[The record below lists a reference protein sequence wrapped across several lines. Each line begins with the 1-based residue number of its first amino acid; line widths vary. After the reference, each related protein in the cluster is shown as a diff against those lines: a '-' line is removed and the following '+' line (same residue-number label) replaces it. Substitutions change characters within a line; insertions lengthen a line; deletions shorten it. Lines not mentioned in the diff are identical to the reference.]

1 MNPPKG
7 LALLL
12 AIAAVALAVFSQGKT
27 WPMVISQCLLAGSWL
42 LVRGRSTDQR
52 GVTPLWI
59 VPVGIAVIFATIS
72 VPSAADESAY
82 RFQARV
88 FGAGQLAA
96 PAPAGKTLVNNTH
109 KNEFFLVHTVQ
120 REGKWFVQY
129 VPGWPAIAAIPE
141 KFGLGRFVNPFLAV
155 LVLWLTWK
163 IAAHL
168 DGPETARRAL
178 FFLVLS
184 PMFLLNFSGY
194 YSHGVVIVLVAA
206 ATWLA
211 ILDTGDGWVKPVS
224 ILASIAVVSLAR
236 PYDALV
242 CAVPLMAMVLWKRRR
257 RPLAIA
263 GCAGL
268 AILAAGLAAGAQA
281 YYNFSQAGDP
291 WKSLYAVYRGNE
303 ELGKMLQ
310 VTPGA
315 MWANLRVLAMR
326 SVIKTAASMF
336 AFPMLL
342 WAAWSAVRSRRMEY
356 LLLGFLVASIPLA
369 YLIMA
374 EQSDT
379 VIGER
384 YYLGTIF
391 ALAILAAVG
400 SGGYVPRWLIACSM
414 LAAAAGTFW
423 FSGIQQQRWAPFAA
437 VEALAVARTDPGEV
451 VFLATRP
458 ESTFAPTD
466 TNMNYPDW
474 PWARPLTMPDPG
486 PERRNAIACQLGR
499 RTWTVV
505 MPPGLGA
512 PATITAPFAANCPP

>member
-1 MNPPKG
+1 
-7 LALLL
+7 
-12 AIAAVALAVFSQGKT
+12 
-27 WPMVISQCLLAGSWL
+27 MVISQCLLAGSWL
-42 LVRGRSTDQR
+42 LVRGRSARTTGR
-52 GVTPLWI
+52 VPFWV
-59 VPVGIAVIFATIS
+59 VPVGIAVVFATIS

-88 FGAGQLAA
+88 FGSGQLAA

-129 VPGWPAIAAIPE
+129 APGWPAVLAIPE
-141 KFGLGRFVNPFLAV
+141 KFGLGRFVNPMFAV
-155 LVLWLTWK
+155 LLLWLTWK

-168 DGPETARRAL
+168 DGTETARRAL

-194 YSHGVVIVLVAA
+194 YSHGMVIVLVAA

-211 ILDTGDGWVKPVS
+211 IIDIGAGWGKPAS
-224 ILASIAVVSLAR
+224 ILAAIAVVSLAR

-242 CAVPLMAMVLWKRRR
+242 CAIPLMAMVTWKRRT
-257 RPLAIA
+257 RPAAVA
-263 GCAGL
+263 GCVGMAVV
-268 AILAAGLAAGAQA
+268 AAGLATGAQA
-281 YYNFSQAGDP
+281 YYNFAQAGNP
-291 WKSLYAVYRGNE
+291 WKSLYAVYRGSE
-303 ELGKMLQ
+303 ELGGMLQ
-310 VTPGA
+310 MSPGA
-315 MWANLRVLAMR
+315 MWENLRVLAIR

-336 AFPMLL
+336 AFPVLL
-342 WAAWSAVRSRRMEY
+342 WSAWSAVRSRRLEY
-356 LLLGFLVASIPLA
+356 LLLGFLAASIPLA

-391 ALAILAAVG
+391 ALAILAAAG
-400 SGGYVPRWLIACSM
+400 SSGPVPRWLVACSV
-414 LAAAAGTFW
+414 LTAAVGTFW
-423 FSGIQQQRWAPFAA
+423 FGCIQHQRWAPFAA
-437 VEALAVARTDPGEV
+437 VESLAIARTDPSEV
-451 VFLATRP
+451 VFLASVP
-458 ESTFAPTD
+458 DSTFSPTD

-474 PWARPLTMPDPG
+474 PSARPLSMPDPG

-499 RTWTVV
+499 RTWTVIT
-505 MPPGLGA
+505 PQGPGT
-512 PATITAPFAANCPP
+512 PATISTPAPANCPP